1 MSRYTRFAPTSG
13 PWFWLGALLA
23 AWLIGCGGGG
33 GDQSAGVGVGG
44 TGGSGG
50 TGPITGLGSIIVND
64 VRFDDSVGA
73 KDEDNASA
81 STALGMQVEVVGGP
95 TRTDG
100 DGFTA
105 ATASSVRVIRGIQ
118 GPVQGNVQT
127 SDNVAGTVVVLGQT
141 VETDASTLYQDL
153 PFGLASLSNGTVVTV
168 YGFYDSA
175 RARFLATR
183 VEAVSGLSAYVVRA
197 KVTAVPSALGG
208 NTFTLGSLVVDASTL
223 STLPVV
229 GDVVRV
235 KLATR
240 ADGQGRWLASSQ
252 TVVASPGWAN
262 GTALKV
268 EGLVSDYGGLSSF
281 KVNGQAVN
289 ATGQVSFNNGSSSG
303 VADGSRVE
311 VEGVVSAGTLVASKL
326 SFKSSGGSTKL
337 IGPISGTNIT
347 TNHSF
352 TLKGLTVNYNP
363 TTTRFDDGSEA
374 NLIPQR
380 QVEAE
385 GTLSADG
392 TVLTAT
398 RIRLR

>member
-1 MSRYTRFAPTSG
+1 
-13 PWFWLGALLA
+13 
-23 AWLIGCGGGG
+23 
-33 GDQSAGVGVGG
+33 
-44 TGGSGG
+44 
-50 TGPITGLGSIIVND
+50 
-64 VRFDDSVGA
+64 
-73 KDEDNASA
+73 
-81 STALGMQVEVVGGP
+81 
-95 TRTDG
+95 
-100 DGFTA
+100 
-105 ATASSVRVIRGIQ
+105 
-118 GPVQGNVQT
+118 
-127 SDNVAGTVVVLGQT
+127 VVVLGQT